1 MGFHKNKEQQ
11 STINYQP
18 STINQNLTTINH
30 QLKTINQQLKKME
43 YIKLEVWI
51 ETRKLTSLIYDAT
64 KLFPKEELF
73 GLTNQMRRCAVSVP
87 SNIAE
92 GSGRRTTKDTVHF
105 LHISRGSLYELETQ
119 CYLALD
125 QKYLDEN
132 NFNIIFNQ
140 IQLSKKLL
148 NGFINYYKKLI

>member
-1 MGFHKNKEQQ
+1 
-11 STINYQP
+11 
-18 STINQNLTTINH
+18 
-30 QLKTINQQLKKME
+30 ME

-51 ETRKLTSLIYDAT
+51 ETRKLTNLIYDAT
-64 KLFPKEELF
+64 KLFPKEELY

-92 GSGRRTTKDTVHF
+92 GSGRQTTKDTIHF

-132 NFNIIFNQ
+132 FFNIIFNQ

>member
-1 MGFHKNKEQQ
+1 
-11 STINYQP
+11 
-18 STINQNLTTINH
+18 
-30 QLKTINQQLKKME
+30 ME

-64 KLFPKEELF
+64 KRFPKEELF

-87 SNIAE
+87 SNIGE
-92 GSGRRTTKDTVHF
+92 GCGRQTTKDTIHF
-105 LHISRGSLYELETQ
+105 LHISRGSLHELETQ

-132 NFNIIFNQ
+132 SFNVNFNQ